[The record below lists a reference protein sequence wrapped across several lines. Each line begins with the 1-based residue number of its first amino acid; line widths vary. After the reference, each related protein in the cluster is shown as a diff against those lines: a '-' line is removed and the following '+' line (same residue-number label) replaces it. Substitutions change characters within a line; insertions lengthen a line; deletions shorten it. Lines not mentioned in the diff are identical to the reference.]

1 MPGPDPLIRV
11 KDRTGLPGRRF
22 FRDSAFTMTVILIP
36 LLQIINIVINLF
48 IWALIGSAVLSW
60 LTAFGIINTR
70 NRFVDTVG
78 SFLWKITEPPLRPLR
93 RIIPDLGGIDL
104 APMAMILIL
113 WFVQGVLSQLMFRVA
128 MGGL

>member
-1 MPGPDPLIRV
+1 
-11 KDRTGLPGRRF
+11 
-22 FRDSAFTMTVILIP
+22 MTVVLTP
-36 LLQIINIVINLF
+36 LLDIINVVISLF

-60 LTAFGIINTR
+60 LVAFGIVNTH
-70 NRFVDTVG
+70 NRFVDSVG
-78 SFLWKITEPPLRPLR
+78 TFLWKITEPPLRPLR

-113 WFVQGVLSQLMFRVA
+113 WFVQGVLSQLTFRVA